1 MLEVSTAKWSFD
13 WIIASFT
20 PLQHQNLV
28 WFRDRG
34 WVIYLYSCTCTAVK
48 HALEKHAWE
57 CCSSNSTAV
66 EKIYY
71 QITAIMYNG
80 LIRYSVLVLVSTEV
94 QSILHVV
101 LLKKEAFSPYIHIY
115 SLYLRSGSAASLCH
129 PAVTVSDYL
138 SSCSATRWTTRQVR
152 LHGKKGRMWPRTVSK
167 FIKDRQRQMDSTFL
181 HMMTR
186 QHVQP
191 SSTTAGPCETTNWD
205 RPAWEWE
212 PLGICFL
219 VCWFVSLFL
228 GQSGGLTK
236 EDERPN
242 WESIRETCFACDSLT
257 QQSWKCP
264 GPAVPAT
271 PLIFPY
277 LATKSRWRCWD
288 SLKSQNRGKKTST
301 FTDWSHWGKFLQLVS
316 LCHFV
321 CKLWID

>member
-1 MLEVSTAKWSFD
+1 MLEVSTAKRSFD
-13 WIIASFT
+13 WRTASFT

-28 WFRDRG
+28 WFRYCG

-66 EKIYY
+66 EKIDY

-80 LIRYSVLVLVSTEV
+80 LIRYPVLVLVSTEV

-101 LLKKEAFSPYIHIY
+101 LLKKRAFSPYSHIY
-115 SLYLRSGSAASLCH
+115 SLYLSSGSAAWLCH

-152 LHGKKGRMWPRTVSK
+152 LHGKKGRMWPRSVSK
-167 FIKDRQRQMDSTFL
+167 FIKDRQTRPFYTWWHSVFSRRPQLRVPAKQQTGMDPPGNENHWGFA
-181 HMMTR
+181 
-186 QHVQP
+186 P
-191 SSTTAGPCETTNWD
+191 
-205 RPAWEWE
+205 
-212 PLGICFL
+212 
-219 VCWFVSLFL
+219 WFVGLFL

-242 WESIRETCFACDSLT
+242 WESIRETCLGCFACDSLT

-277 LATKSRWRCWD
+277 LATKSRWHCWD
-288 SLKSQNRGKKTST
+288 SLKSQNRRKKHQHLLIGATEGS
-301 FTDWSHWGKFLQLVS
+301 SCSSS
-316 LCHFV
+316 LSV
-321 CKLWID
+321 TLSENYG